1 MQSQRCIY
9 RGYCLAP
16 VTIEVDGGRFQARV
30 AVIALDGT
38 RTRSQRFVDLEEFAG
53 KAEADAHA
61 IEAGK
66 ALLLDWEPVETLAR
80 KQRISLLTVG

>member
-16 VTIEVDGGRFQARV
+16 VSIEVDGGRFQARV

-66 ALLLDWEPVETLAR
+66 AWVDSQMQSERLAGTTHFS
-80 KQRISLLTVG
+80 SL